1 MAKPPPTAPNAKA
14 PPAKTDATAKAPTG
28 SKPAPATN
36 SKDPKA
42 AAKTEALKLTPE
54 EQKQLD
60 DMRKKVEESLL

>member
-1 MAKPPPTAPNAKA
+1 MAKPAANAKA
-14 PPAKTDATAKAPTG
+14 PPAKTDAKAPTG

-42 AAKTEALKLTPE
+42 AAKTEAPKFTPE

-60 DMRKKVEESLL
+60 DMRKKVEQSL